1 MSIERLFTSKVVED
15 SKYLDAKSFSAL
27 SPKMKLAA
35 EDTFNLIERQI
46 NKQSGN
52 IIKVFENSVEKV
64 AEHSKINKEE
74 LYQYFDKEVE
84 EQLGE

>member
-1 MSIERLFTSKVVED
+1 MNMERLFTSKVVED
-15 SKYLDAKSFSAL
+15 SKYLDSKSFSAL
-27 SPKMKLAA
+27 SPKMKMAVQ
-35 EDTFNLIERQI
+35 DTFNLIETQT
-46 NKQSGN
+46 GD

-74 LYQYFDKEVE
+74 LYKYFDKEIE

>member
-15 SKYLDAKSFSAL
+15 SKYLDSKSFSAL
-27 SPKMKLAA
+27 SPKMKMAVQ
-35 EDTFNLIERQI
+35 DTFNLIERQT
-46 NKQSGN
+46 GN

>member
-1 MSIERLFTSKVVED
+1 MERLFTSKVVED
-15 SKYLDAKSFSAL
+15 SKYLDSKSFSAL
-27 SPKMKLAA
+27 SPKMKMAVQ
-35 EDTFNLIERQI
+35 DTFNLIETQT
-46 NKQSGN
+46 GD

-84 EQLGE
+84 EQLGD

>member
-15 SKYLDAKSFSAL
+15 SKYLDSKSFSAL
-27 SPKMKLAA
+27 SPKMKLAV
-35 EDTFNLIERQI
+35 EDTFNLIERQT
-46 NKQSGN
+46 GN
-52 IIKVFENSVEKV
+52 IIKVFENSVEKI
-64 AEHSKINKEE
+64 AEHNKINKEE

>member
-15 SKYLDAKSFSAL
+15 SKYINSKSYGEL
-27 SPKMKLAA
+27 SPKMKMAVQ
-35 EDTFNLIERQI
+35 DTFNLIERQT
-46 NKQSGN
+46 GN

>member
-1 MSIERLFTSKVVED
+1 MNMERLFTSKVVED
-15 SKYLDAKSFSAL
+15 SKYLDSKSFSAL
-27 SPKMKLAA
+27 SPKMKMAVQ
-35 EDTFNLIERQI
+35 DTFNLIETQT
-46 NKQSGN
+46 GN

-74 LYQYFDKEVE
+74 LYQYFDKEIE

>member
-1 MSIERLFTSKVVED
+1 MNMERLFTSKVVED
-15 SKYLDAKSFSAL
+15 SKYLDSKSFSAL
-27 SPKMKLAA
+27 SPKMKMAVQ
-35 EDTFNLIERQI
+35 DTFNLIETQT
-46 NKQSGN
+46 GD

>member
-1 MSIERLFTSKVVED
+1 MNMERLFTSKVVED
-15 SKYLDAKSFSAL
+15 SKYLDSKSFSAL
-27 SPKMKLAA
+27 SPKMKMAVQ
-35 EDTFNLIERQI
+35 DTFKLIETQT
-46 NKQSGN
+46 GD

-84 EQLGE
+84 EQLGD

>member
-1 MSIERLFTSKVVED
+1 MNMERLFTSKVVED
-15 SKYLDAKSFSAL
+15 SKYLDSKSFSAL
-27 SPKMKLAA
+27 SPKMKMAVQ
-35 EDTFNLIERQI
+35 DTFNLIETQT
-46 NKQSGN
+46 GN

-74 LYQYFDKEVE
+74 LYKYFDKEIE